1 MVSELTRPVFELFDS
16 LQDPLEHFSLL
27 MSKEPFVLFHP
38 YAEISGKQQVGIH
51 KYYIDYPLQ
60 ETGMEAIV
68 RPYHHPH
75 HALGI
80 DL

>member
-1 MVSELTRPVFELFDS
+1 MT
-16 LQDPLEHFSLL
+16 
-27 MSKEPFVLFHP
+27 KEPFVHFHP
-38 YAEISGKQQVGIH
+38 YAEISGKQQVGSH

-60 ETGMEAIV
+60 ETGREASV

-80 DL
+80 DLQ